1 MKRIAFT
8 LMAICIMTT
17 AIVAQKPALTV
28 KQVTERLQQ
37 RYEMIDDATARFEQH
52 VKFGF
57 SNIEQTFHGTV
68 TMKKPNRYRI
78 ESDNQTIVTDGST
91 VWAYS
96 PVNNQVIVDRYKEN
110 QNSVSLEQFIL
121 NLPANYYA
129 ALLGSEKGTDGTLLN
144 LKLTPKDDRSFVKT
158 VKLWVEEGRWTVS
171 KISIVDVNDTE
182 TTYIVNDLKL
192 NTNVKEK
199 TFAFTPPPGTEVVDL
214 R

>member
-1 MKRIAFT
+1 MKRFVQHS
-8 LMAICIMTT
+8 
-17 AIVAQKPALTV
+17 IVALALCSPLCAQEAALTV

-37 RYEMIDDATARFEQH
+37 RYEMIDDATASFEQH

-121 NLPANYYA
+121 NLPTNYYA
-129 ALLGSEKGTDGTLLN
+129 AILGSEKGKDGTLLN

-158 VKLWVEEGRWTVS
+158 VKLWVEEATWTVRRVS
-171 KISIVDVNDTE
+171 MIDVNDTE
-182 TTYIVNDLKL
+182 TTYLVNDLKL

-199 TFAFTPPPGTEVVDL
+199 MFAFTPPPGTEVVDL

>member
-1 MKRIAFT
+1 MKRLLLLSAV
-8 LMAICIMTT
+8 LLASVLP
-17 AIVAQKPALTV
+17 VAAQQVALTV

-37 RYEMIDDATARFEQH
+37 RYEMIDDATAKFEQV

-121 NLPANYYA
+121 NLPTNYYA
-129 ALLGSEKGTDGTLLN
+129 ALLVSEKGKDGTLLN
-144 LKLTPKDDRSFVKT
+144 LKLTPKDDRSFVKS
-158 VKLWVEEGRWTVS
+158 VKLWVEEGNWTVR
-171 KISIVDVNDTE
+171 KVAIIDVNDTE
-182 TTYIVNDLKL
+182 TTYLVNELKL

-199 TFAFTPPPGTEVVDL
+199 TFTFTAPPGTEVVDL